1 MLKWE
6 RQAFILHQINLH
18 NRVLSTDLSVLINV
32 SEDTIRRD
40 LNELNEAEKLIKVHG
55 GALSKSFHDAAMGA
69 DVYQHDSK
77 KIIAQK
83 AVSLIQDGMSLL
95 TTGGTSIVEMARLL
109 PEDLHVTFFTVSIAA
124 AYEYAKHSNIEV
136 IFIGNKISKSSQIT
150 VGAETIN
157 KISQINSDLC
167 FLGVNAINEEGI
179 SDNDWDVVQVKKAMI
194 QSSKQTAFLTISEKL
209 NTQQRI
215 KVCELNKVG
224 LLITELDENE
234 EVLKPYRRKDILV
247 L

>member
-55 GALSKSFHDAAMGA
+55 GALSKSFHNAGMGA

-83 AVSLIQDGMSLL
+83 AVSLIEDGMSLL

>member
-40 LNELNEAEKLIKVHG
+40 LQELDEAEKLIKVHG
-55 GALSKSFHDAAMGA
+55 GALSKSFHNSSLGA

-83 AVSLIQDGMSLL
+83 AISLIEDGMSLL

-124 AYEYAKHSNIEV
+124 AYECAQHPNIEV
-136 IFIGNKISKSSQIT
+136 IFIGNKISKTSQIT

-157 KISQINSDLC
+157 KISEINSDLC

-194 QSSKQTAFLTISEKL
+194 QSSNKTAFLTISEKL

-215 KVCELNKVG
+215 KVCDLNKVG
-224 LLITELDENE
+224 ILITELNENE
-234 EVLKPYRRKDILV
+234 EVLNPYRRKDILV

>member
-40 LNELNEAEKLIKVHG
+40 LNELDEAEKLIKVHG
-55 GALSKSFHDAAMGA
+55 GALSKSFHNSGLGA
-69 DVYQHDSK
+69 VVYQQDSK

-83 AVSLIQDGMSLL
+83 AVSLIKDGMSLL
-95 TTGGTSIVEMARLL
+95 TTGGTSIIEMARLL
-109 PEDLHVTFFTVSIAA
+109 PDDLHVTFFTVSIAA
-124 AYEYAKHSNIEV
+124 AYEYAQHSNIEV

-179 SDNDWDVVQVKKAMI
+179 SDNDWDVVQVKKTMI

-224 LLITELDENE
+224 ILITELDENE